1 MSVLMAQ
8 ACCMAARGLYMG
20 LGLHTA
26 TCMGMVVAHTD
37 GLRQRQ
43 SAKMM
48 HDFMHTHVHGYMQQY
63 SFTLVFSIAHVHLCM
78 PHHMYHAASMCEPQM
93 HSVQTPHKGKLQV
106 KMCTLSSIFDVY
118 TCR

>member
-1 MSVLMAQ
+1 MSVFMAQ

-48 HDFMHTHVHGYMQQY
+48 HDFMHTHVHEYMQQY

-78 PHHMYHAASMCEPQM
+78 PHHAANARSMCE
-93 HSVQTPHKGKLQV
+93 LQIP
-106 KMCTLSSIFDVY
+106 LA
-118 TCR
+118 